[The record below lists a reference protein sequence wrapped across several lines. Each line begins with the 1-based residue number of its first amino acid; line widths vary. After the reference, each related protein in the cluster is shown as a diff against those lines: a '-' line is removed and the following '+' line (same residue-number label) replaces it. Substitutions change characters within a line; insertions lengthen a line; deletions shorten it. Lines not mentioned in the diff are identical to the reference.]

1 MTLSSKV
8 VDLNHNLILA
18 HLACP
23 YSMMQWTKSAL
34 NSISKG
40 EKTNLTKEFQDTDRT
55 IQKIRWKTYG
65 PQKLFD
71 TKLRFRIRL
80 DDFRGYLV
88 TSIEEGN
95 ADEQTIE
102 EVLAFYNMA
111 TSTVLNFLATG
122 WTPVTPTL
130 TIIIV

>member
-1 MTLSSKV
+1 MVLGREVSMCGVCFK
-8 VDLNHNLILA
+8 LIMSLITE
-18 HLACP
+18 L
-23 YSMMQWTKSAL
+23 
-34 NSISKG
+34 IKG
-40 EKTNLTKEFQDTDRT
+40 AKTNLTKEFQETDRA

-102 EVLAFYNMA
+102 EVLEFYNMA
-111 TSTVLNFLATG
+111 TSAVLNFLATG
-122 WTPVTPTL
+122 WLVLLSILIRPSIT
-130 TIIIV
+130 